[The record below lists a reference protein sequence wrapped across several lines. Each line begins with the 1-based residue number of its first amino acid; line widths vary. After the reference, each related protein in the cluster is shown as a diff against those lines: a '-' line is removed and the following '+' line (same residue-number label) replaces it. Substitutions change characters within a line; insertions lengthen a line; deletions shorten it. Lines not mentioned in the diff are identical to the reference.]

1 MTTSASSPSPH
12 LQFAV
17 SSITLAAMLLTS
29 SPLALAQ
36 TAVGTGTSSVR
47 GNEPVTLNFANA
59 EIEAVART
67 MATITGRNVVVDPR
81 VKGQLTLITERAV
94 LPSAAFQQFL
104 AALRLQGF
112 TVVESAGLYKVVP
125 EADAK
130 LQGGSVGVS
139 ESGSARGTPGGGQIV
154 TQIFKLN
161 YENAGNLVPVLR
173 PLISPNNT
181 INVNPGNNSLVIT
194 DYADNLQ
201 RLGRIIAA
209 MDVSNAS
216 DVEIIPLRNAL
227 AADLAPLVARLID
240 GGSGAAPAAAQGQAD
255 TSFKTTLLAEPRSNS
270 LILRAANPARVAM
283 VRALVDKLDQPPVPG
298 SSASMGN
305 IHVVYLKNADATK
318 LATTLRAAMASMGSN
333 ATGGASA
340 STPAISGGT
349 SSPSLSGGSNSGGL
363 SGGSSNNSNNTLGG
377 LGSNSGGMGSG
388 SGMGSSNSNQPSTGG
403 LIQADPTT
411 NSLIITAP
419 EPLFRQLRAVIDKLD
434 GRRAQVLV
442 ESLIVEVS
450 ASKLAEFG
458 IQWQGV
464 LGKQGDGT
472 VGVIGTNSTQGG
484 GANILTAT
492 AALASGNLTGLIPAG
507 TSGLSNGL
515 NLALAPRINGQ
526 YYLGALANF
535 LQNSGDANVLSTP
548 NLMTLDNEE
557 ARIVIGDNVPF
568 PTGSYANTGG
578 SNTVNPFT
586 TVERK
591 DVGLM
596 LKVRPQI
603 SENGTVK
610 MAIYQEVSKVNT
622 STLASVNGPTT
633 SKRSIE
639 SNVVVDDG
647 SIIVLGGLLED
658 SYSQGEDKVPV
669 MGDLPVVGGL
679 FRSEKRQRNKTNL
692 MVFLRPVVVRDAAT
706 SDALMVDRYDAI
718 RGLQQVTQPASSLPL
733 RSISGAPV
741 LPELPQR
748 NAPPPRVQPAPM
760 QDLVTPVQP
769 APRLSPAGVPLSEAP
784 APAVP
789 APVVAASAAATAPIY
804 YVRAGV
810 FGDDSASRAALD
822 KLRSSALPI
831 AEQPVDTSQGP
842 RTSIRVGPYQNES
855 SAEAAAAMVRQ
866 LAPGATVT
874 RQTL

>member
-1 MTTSASSPSPH
+1 MTFLLSPRLRFTIKTIAASALLASASG
-12 LQFAV
+12 Q
-17 SSITLAAMLLTS
+17 IG
-29 SPLALAQ
+29 AQ
-36 TAVGTGTSSVR
+36 TAIDTRTGSVR
-47 GNEPVTLNFANA
+47 PSEPVTLNFANA

-81 VKGQLTLITERAV
+81 VKGQLNLVTERAV
-94 LPSAAFQQFL
+94 TPAAAFQQFL

-112 TVVESAGLYKVVP
+112 TVVEAAGLYKVVP

-130 LQGGSVGVS
+130 LQGGSVSVVQ
-139 ESGSARGTPGGGQIV
+139 GSAGSAPSGGQIV

-161 YENAGNLVPVLR
+161 FENAANLVPVLR

-201 RLGRIIAA
+201 RLARIVAA

-216 DVEIIPLRNAL
+216 DVEVIPLRNAI
-227 AADLAPLVARLID
+227 ASDLAPLVARLID
-240 GGSGAAPAAAQGQAD
+240 GGSGAGAPAAVPGQAD
-255 TSFKTTLLAEPRSNS
+255 TSFKTALIAEPRSNS
-270 LILRAANPARVAM
+270 LILRAANPARVAQ
-283 VRALVDKLDQPPVPG
+283 VRALVERLDQPPAPG
-298 SSASMGN
+298 SSAANGN

-318 LATTLRAAMASMGSN
+318 LATTLRAAMAAM
-333 ATGGASA
+333 GGASGGA
-340 STPAISGGT
+340 GASGGGSAPAPSTGLSAGGILNT
-349 SSPSLSGGSNSGGL
+349 SGAANSGGSNSGLGF
-363 SGGSSNNSNNTLGG
+363 GAGSMGTSSTNN
-377 LGSNSGGMGSG
+377 
-388 SGMGSSNSNQPSTGG
+388 NQPSTGG

-419 EPLFRQLRAVIDKLD
+419 EPLYRQLRSVIDKLD

-450 ASKLAEFG
+450 ANKVAEFG
-458 IQWQGV
+458 IQWQGI

-472 VGVIGTNSTQGG
+472 VGVIGTNSSVS
-484 GANILTAT
+484 GANILTAA
-492 AALASGNLTGLIPAG
+492 AALATGNVSGLTGS
-507 TSGLSNGL
+507 SGLSNGL
-515 NLALAPRINGQ
+515 NFGLAPRINGQ

-557 ARIVIGDNVPF
+557 ARIIIGNNVPF
-568 PTGSYANTGG
+568 VTGSYANTGG
-578 SNTVNPFT
+578 NSGAVNPFT

-610 MAIYQEVSKVNT
+610 MAIYQEVSKIDGNT
-622 STLASVNGPTT
+622 LSAVNGPTT

-647 SIIVLGGLLED
+647 SIIVIGGLLED

-679 FRSEKRQRNKTNL
+679 FRSENRKRNKTNL
-692 MVFLRPVVVRDAAT
+692 MVFLRPIVVRDTAT
-706 SDALMVDRYDAI
+706 SDALMVDRYEAI
-718 RGLQQVTQPASSLPL
+718 RALQQATQPAPSTML
-733 RSISGAPV
+733 RSVSGAPV
-741 LPELPQR
+741 LPPLPAR
-748 NAPPPRVQPAPM
+748 AEP
-760 QDLVTPVQP
+760 
-769 APRLSPAGVPLSEAP
+769 
-784 APAVP
+784 
-789 APVVAASAAATAPIY
+789 AASAAVPA
-804 YVRAGV
+804 
-810 FGDDSASRAALD
+810 
-822 KLRSSALPI
+822 
-831 AEQPVDTSQGP
+831 QPL
-842 RTSIRVGPYQNES
+842 
-855 SAEAAAAMVRQ
+855 
-866 LAPGATVT
+866 LAPEPATT
-874 RQTL
+874 PR